1 MIRIGIMGSIGS
13 GKTFVAKLFKYPVF
27 IADNEVRN
35 IYKNSKVCFKRLKK
49 KLPEYITTFPVKKS
63 QLINAI
69 NNDKKSLNKISSIVH
84 PLVRKK
90 MQNFIKKNK
99 NEKIVVLDVPLLIE
113 NKLNKKHDV
122 LIFVK
127 SSKNKILARLK
138 KRRAFNKKIFKSLN
152 ENQIVLSKK
161 KKLANYIVDNNF
173 PLNIMK
179 RKINLLEQKIIY
191 ERSHSRY

>member
-49 KLPEYITTFPVKKS
+49 KLPDYITTFPVKKS
-63 QLINAI
+63 ELINAI
-69 NNDKKSLNKISSIVH
+69 NNDKKNLNIISSIVH

-99 NEKIVVLDVPLLIE
+99 NGKIVVLDVPLLIE
-113 NKLNKKHDV
+113 NKLNKKNDV

-127 SSKNKILARLK
+127 SSKSKILARL
-138 KRRAFNKKIFKSLN
+138 RRRKAFNKQIFKSLK

-179 RKINLLEQKIIY
+179 KKINLLKQKIIY

>member
-27 IADNEVRN
+27 IADNEVRD

-49 KLPEYITTFPVKKS
+49 KLPDYITTFPVKKS
-63 QLINAI
+63 ELINAI
-69 NNDKKSLNKISSIVH
+69 NNDKKNLNIISSIVH

-99 NEKIVVLDVPLLIE
+99 NGKIVVLDVPLLIE
-113 NKLNKKHDV
+113 NKLNKKKDV

-127 SSKNKILARLK
+127 SSKSKILARLR
-138 KRRAFNKKIFKSLN
+138 KRKAFNKQIFKSLK
-152 ENQIVLSKK
+152 ENQIVISKK

-179 RKINLLEQKIIY
+179 KKINLLKQKIIY

>member
-49 KLPEYITTFPVKKS
+49 KLPDYITTFPVKKS
-63 QLINAI
+63 ELINAI
-69 NNDKKSLNKISSIVH
+69 NNDRKNLNIISSIVH

-99 NEKIVVLDVPLLIE
+99 NGKIVVLDVPLLIE
-113 NKLNKKHDV
+113 NKLNKKKDV

-127 SSKNKILARLK
+127 SSKSKILARLR
-138 KRRAFNKKIFKSLN
+138 KRKAFNKQIFKSLK

-179 RKINLLEQKIIY
+179 KKINLLKQKIIY

>member
-27 IADNEVRN
+27 IADNEVRD

-49 KLPEYITTFPVKKS
+49 KLPDYITTFPVKKS
-63 QLINAI
+63 ELINAI
-69 NNDKKSLNKISSIVH
+69 NNDKKNLNIISSIVH

-99 NEKIVVLDVPLLIE
+99 NGKIVVLDVPLLIE
-113 NKLNKKHDV
+113 NKLNKKKDV

-127 SSKNKILARLK
+127 SSKSKILARLR
-138 KRRAFNKKIFKSLN
+138 KRKAFNKQIFKSLK

-179 RKINLLEQKIIY
+179 KKINLLKQKIIY

>member
-49 KLPEYITTFPVKKS
+49 KLPDYITTFPVKKS
-63 QLINAI
+63 ELINAI
-69 NNDKKSLNKISSIVH
+69 NNDKKNLNTISSIVH

-99 NEKIVVLDVPLLIE
+99 NGKIVVLDVPLLIE
-113 NKLNKKHDV
+113 NKLNKKKDV

-127 SSKNKILARLK
+127 SSKSKILARLR
-138 KRRAFNKKIFKSLN
+138 KRKAFNKQIFKSLK

-179 RKINLLEQKIIY
+179 KKINLLKQKIIY

>member
-49 KLPEYITTFPVKKS
+49 KLPDYITTFPVKKS
-63 QLINAI
+63 ELINAI
-69 NNDKKSLNKISSIVH
+69 NNDKKNLNIISSIVH

-99 NEKIVVLDVPLLIE
+99 NGKIVVLDVPLLIE
-113 NKLNKKHDV
+113 NKLNKKNDV
-122 LIFVK
+122 LVFVK
-127 SSKNKILARLK
+127 SNRNKILERLK
-138 KRRAFNKKIFKSLN
+138 KRPNYNKKILKSLSQ
-152 ENQIVLSKK
+152 NQIINSKK
-161 KKLANYIVDNNF
+161 LRMANYIIDNNF
-173 PLNIMK
+173 SPHIMK
-179 RKINLLEQKIIY
+179 NKIILLKKKILN
-191 ERSHSRY
+191 ERNNS

>member
-49 KLPEYITTFPVKKS
+49 KLPDYITTFPVKKS
-63 QLINAI
+63 ELINAI
-69 NNDKKSLNKISSIVH
+69 NNDKKNLNKISSIVH

-99 NEKIVVLDVPLLIE
+99 NGKIVVLDVPLLIE
-113 NKLNKKHDV
+113 NKLNKKKDV

-127 SSKNKILARLK
+127 SSKSKILARL
-138 KRRAFNKKIFKSLN
+138 RRRKAFNKQIFKSLK

-179 RKINLLEQKIIY
+179 KKINLLKQKIIY

>member
-27 IADNEVRN
+27 IADNEVRD

-49 KLPEYITTFPVKKS
+49 KLPDYITTFPVKKS
-63 QLINAI
+63 ELINAI
-69 NNDKKSLNKISSIVH
+69 NNDKKNLNTISSIVH

-99 NEKIVVLDVPLLIE
+99 NGKIVVLDVPLLIE
-113 NKLNKKHDV
+113 NKLNKKKDV

-127 SSKNKILARLK
+127 SSKSKILARLR
-138 KRRAFNKKIFKSLN
+138 KRKAFNKQIFKSLK

-179 RKINLLEQKIIY
+179 KKINLLKQKIIY

>member
-27 IADNEVRN
+27 IADNEVKN

-49 KLPEYITTFPVKKS
+49 KLPDYITTFPVKKS
-63 QLINAI
+63 ELINAI
-69 NNDKKSLNKISSIVH
+69 NNDKKNLNTISSIVH

-99 NEKIVVLDVPLLIE
+99 NGKIVVLDVPLLIE
-113 NKLNKKHDV
+113 NKLNKKKDV

-127 SSKNKILARLK
+127 SSKSKILARLR
-138 KRRAFNKKIFKSLN
+138 KRKAFNKQIFKSLK
-152 ENQIVLSKK
+152 ENQIVISKK

-179 RKINLLEQKIIY
+179 KKINLLKQKIIY

>member
-179 RKINLLEQKIIY
+179 KKINLLEQKIIY

>member
-49 KLPEYITTFPVKKS
+49 KLPDYITTFKVKKS
-63 QLINAI
+63 ELINAI
-69 NNDKKSLNKISSIVH
+69 NNDKKNLNIISSIVH

-99 NEKIVVLDVPLLIE
+99 NGKIVVLDVPLLIE
-113 NKLNKKHDV
+113 NKLNKEKDV

-127 SSKNKILARLK
+127 SSKSKILARLK
-138 KRRAFNKKIFKSLN
+138 RRKAFNKQIFKSLK

-179 RKINLLEQKIIY
+179 KKINLLKQKIIY

>member
-27 IADNEVRN
+27 IADNEVKD

-49 KLPEYITTFPVKKS
+49 KLPDHITTFPVKKS
-63 QLINAI
+63 ELINAI
-69 NNDKKSLNKISSIVH
+69 NNDKKNLNIISSIVH

-99 NEKIVVLDVPLLIE
+99 NGKIVVLDVPLLIE
-113 NKLNKKHDV
+113 NKLNKKKDV

-127 SSKNKILARLK
+127 SSKSKILARLR
-138 KRRAFNKKIFKSLN
+138 KRKAFNKQIFKSLK
-152 ENQIVLSKK
+152 ENQIVISKK

-179 RKINLLEQKIIY
+179 KKINLLKQKIIY

>member
-49 KLPEYITTFPVKKS
+49 KLPDYITTFPVKKS
-63 QLINAI
+63 ELINAI
-69 NNDKKSLNKISSIVH
+69 NNDKKNLNIISSIVH

-99 NEKIVVLDVPLLIE
+99 NGKIVVLDVPLLIE
-113 NKLNKKHDV
+113 NKLNKKKDV

-127 SSKNKILARLK
+127 SSKSKILARLK
-138 KRRAFNKKIFKSLN
+138 RRKAFNKQIFKSLK

-179 RKINLLEQKIIY
+179 KKINLLKQKIIY

>member
-1 MIRIGIMGSIGS
+1 MGSIGS

-49 KLPEYITTFPVKKS
+49 KLPDYITTFPVKKS
-63 QLINAI
+63 ELINAI
-69 NNDKKSLNKISSIVH
+69 NNDKKNLNIISSIVH

-99 NEKIVVLDVPLLIE
+99 NGKIVVLDVPLLIE
-113 NKLNKKHDV
+113 NKLNKKKDV

-127 SSKNKILARLK
+127 SSKSKILARLK
-138 KRRAFNKKIFKSLN
+138 RRKAFNKQIFKSLK

-179 RKINLLEQKIIY
+179 KKINLLKQKIIY

>member
-27 IADNEVRN
+27 IADNEVRD

-49 KLPEYITTFPVKKS
+49 KLPDYITTFPVKKS
-63 QLINAI
+63 ELINAI
-69 NNDKKSLNKISSIVH
+69 NNDKKNLNIISSIVH

-99 NEKIVVLDVPLLIE
+99 NGKIVVLDIPLLIE
-113 NKLNKKHDV
+113 NKLNKKKDV

-127 SSKNKILARLK
+127 SSKSKILARL
-138 KRRAFNKKIFKSLN
+138 RRRKAFNKQIFKSLK

-179 RKINLLEQKIIY
+179 KKINLLKQKIIY

>member
-49 KLPEYITTFPVKKS
+49 KLPDYITTFPVKKS
-63 QLINAI
+63 ELINAI
-69 NNDKKSLNKISSIVH
+69 NNDKKNLNIISSIVH

-99 NEKIVVLDVPLLIE
+99 NGKIVVLDVPLLIE
-113 NKLNKKHDV
+113 NKLNKKKDV

-127 SSKNKILARLK
+127 SSKSKILARLR
-138 KRRAFNKKIFKSLN
+138 KRKAFNKQIFKSLK

-179 RKINLLEQKIIY
+179 KKINLLKQKIIY

>member
-1 MIRIGIMGSIGS
+1 M
-13 GKTFVAKLFKYPVF
+13 
-27 IADNEVRN
+27 
-35 IYKNSKVCFKRLKK
+35 
-49 KLPEYITTFPVKKS
+49 KKS

>member
-1 MIRIGIMGSIGS
+1 MIRIGIMGSNGS

-49 KLPEYITTFPVKKS
+49 KLPDYITTFPVKKS
-63 QLINAI
+63 ELINAI
-69 NNDKKSLNKISSIVH
+69 NNDKKNLNIISSIVH

-90 MQNFIKKNK
+90 MQNFIKRNK
-99 NEKIVVLDVPLLIE
+99 NGKIVVLDVPLLIE
-113 NKLNKKHDV
+113 NKLNKKKDV

-127 SSKNKILARLK
+127 SSKSKILARL
-138 KRRAFNKKIFKSLN
+138 RRRKAFNKQIFKSLK

-161 KKLANYIVDNNF
+161 KKLANYIVDKNF

-179 RKINLLEQKIIY
+179 KKINLIKQKIIY

>member
-49 KLPEYITTFPVKKS
+49 KLPDYITTFPVKKS
-63 QLINAI
+63 ELINAI
-69 NNDKKSLNKISSIVH
+69 NNDKKNLNTISSIVH

-99 NEKIVVLDVPLLIE
+99 NGKIVVLDVPLLIE
-113 NKLNKKHDV
+113 NKLNKKKDV

-127 SSKNKILARLK
+127 SSKSKILARL
-138 KRRAFNKKIFKSLN
+138 RRRKAFNKQIFKSLK

-179 RKINLLEQKIIY
+179 KKINLLKQKIIY

>member
-49 KLPEYITTFPVKKS
+49 KLPDYITTFPVKKS
-63 QLINAI
+63 ELINAI
-69 NNDKKSLNKISSIVH
+69 NNDKKNLNIISSIVH

-99 NEKIVVLDVPLLIE
+99 NGKIVVLDVPLLIE
-113 NKLNKKHDV
+113 NKLNKKKDV

-127 SSKNKILARLK
+127 SSKSKILARL
-138 KRRAFNKKIFKSLN
+138 RRRKAFNKQIFKSLK

-179 RKINLLEQKIIY
+179 KKINLLKQKIIY

>member
-49 KLPEYITTFPVKKS
+49 KLPDYITTFPVKKS
-63 QLINAI
+63 ELINAI
-69 NNDKKSLNKISSIVH
+69 NNDKKNLNIISSIVH

-99 NEKIVVLDVPLLIE
+99 NGKIVVLDVPLLIE
-113 NKLNKKHDV
+113 NKLNKKKDV

-127 SSKNKILARLK
+127 SSKSKILARLR
-138 KRRAFNKKIFKSLN
+138 KRKAFNKQIFKSLK
-152 ENQIVLSKK
+152 ENQIVISKK

-179 RKINLLEQKIIY
+179 KKINLLKQKIIY

>member
-161 KKLANYIVDNNF
+161 KKISELY
-173 PLNIMK
+173 
-179 RKINLLEQKIIY
+179 R
-191 ERSHSRY
+191 R

>member
-27 IADNEVRN
+27 IADNEVRD

-49 KLPEYITTFPVKKS
+49 KLPDYITTFPVKKS
-63 QLINAI
+63 ELINAI
-69 NNDKKSLNKISSIVH
+69 NNDKKNLNIISSIVH

-99 NEKIVVLDVPLLIE
+99 NGKIVVLDVPLLIE
-113 NKLNKKHDV
+113 NKLNKKKDV

-127 SSKNKILARLK
+127 SSKSKILARL
-138 KRRAFNKKIFKSLN
+138 RRRKAFNKQIFKSLK

-179 RKINLLEQKIIY
+179 KKINLLKQKIIY

>member
-49 KLPEYITTFPVKKS
+49 KLPDYITTFPVKKS
-63 QLINAI
+63 ELINAI
-69 NNDKKSLNKISSIVH
+69 NNDKKNLNIISSIVH

-99 NEKIVVLDVPLLIE
+99 NGKIVVLDVPLLIE
-113 NKLNKKHDV
+113 NKLNKKKDV

-127 SSKNKILARLK
+127 SNKSKILARLK
-138 KRRAFNKKIFKSLN
+138 RRKAFNKQIFKSLK

-179 RKINLLEQKIIY
+179 KKINLLKQKIIY

>member
-49 KLPEYITTFPVKKS
+49 KLPDYITTFPVKKS
-63 QLINAI
+63 ELINAI
-69 NNDKKSLNKISSIVH
+69 NNDKKNLNIISSIVH

-99 NEKIVVLDVPLLIE
+99 NGKIVVLDVPLLIE
-113 NKLNKKHDV
+113 NKLNKKKDV
-122 LIFVK
+122 LIFVN
-127 SSKNKILARLK
+127 SSKSKILARLR
-138 KRRAFNKKIFKSLN
+138 KRKAFNKQIFKSLK

-179 RKINLLEQKIIY
+179 KKINLLKQKIIY

>member
-49 KLPEYITTFPVKKS
+49 KLPDYITTFPVKKS
-63 QLINAI
+63 ELINAI
-69 NNDKKSLNKISSIVH
+69 NNDKKNLNIISSIVH

-99 NEKIVVLDVPLLIE
+99 NGKIVVLDVPLLIE
-113 NKLNKKHDV
+113 NKLNKEKDV

-127 SSKNKILARLK
+127 SSKSKILARLK
-138 KRRAFNKKIFKSLN
+138 RRKAFNKQIFKSLK

-179 RKINLLEQKIIY
+179 KKINLLKQKIIY

>member
-49 KLPEYITTFPVKKS
+49 KLPDYITTFPVKKS
-63 QLINAI
+63 ELINAI
-69 NNDKKSLNKISSIVH
+69 NNDKKNLNTISSIVH

-99 NEKIVVLDVPLLIE
+99 NGKIVVLDVPLLIE
-113 NKLNKKHDV
+113 NKLNKKKDV

-127 SSKNKILARLK
+127 SSKSKILARLK
-138 KRRAFNKKIFKSLN
+138 RRKAFNKQIFKSLK

-179 RKINLLEQKIIY
+179 KKINLLKQKIIY

>member
-49 KLPEYITTFPVKKS
+49 KLPDYITTFPVKKS
-63 QLINAI
+63 ELINAI
-69 NNDKKSLNKISSIVH
+69 NNDKKNLNIISSIVH

-99 NEKIVVLDVPLLIE
+99 NGKIVVLDVPLLIE
-113 NKLNKKHDV
+113 NKLNKKKDV

-127 SSKNKILARLK
+127 SNKSKILARLK
-138 KRRAFNKKIFKSLN
+138 KRKAFNKQIFKSLK

-179 RKINLLEQKIIY
+179 KKINLLKQKIIY

>member
-49 KLPEYITTFPVKKS
+49 KLPDYITTFPVKKS
-63 QLINAI
+63 ELINAI
-69 NNDKKSLNKISSIVH
+69 NNDKKNLNTISSIVH

-99 NEKIVVLDVPLLIE
+99 NGKIVVLDVPLLIE
-113 NKLNKKHDV
+113 NKLNKEKDV

-127 SSKNKILARLK
+127 SSKSKILARLK
-138 KRRAFNKKIFKSLN
+138 RRKAFNKQIFKSLK

-179 RKINLLEQKIIY
+179 KKINLLKQKIIY

>member
-27 IADNEVRN
+27 IADNEVRD

-49 KLPEYITTFPVKKS
+49 KLPDYITTFPVKKS
-63 QLINAI
+63 ELINAI
-69 NNDKKSLNKISSIVH
+69 NNDKKNLNIISSIVH

-99 NEKIVVLDVPLLIE
+99 NGKIVVLDVPLLIE
-113 NKLNKKHDV
+113 NKLNKKKDV

-127 SSKNKILARLK
+127 SSKSKILARLR
-138 KRRAFNKKIFKSLN
+138 KRKAFNKQIFKSLK

-161 KKLANYIVDNNF
+161 KISKLYC
-173 PLNIMK
+173 
-179 RKINLLEQKIIY
+179 R
-191 ERSHSRY
+191 